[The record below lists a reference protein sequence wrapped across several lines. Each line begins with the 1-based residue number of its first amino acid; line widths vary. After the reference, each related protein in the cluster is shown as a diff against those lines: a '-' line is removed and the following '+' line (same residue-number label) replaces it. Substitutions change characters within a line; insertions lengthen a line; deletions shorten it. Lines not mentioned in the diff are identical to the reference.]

1 MAATE
6 PAPAI
11 QPGRRK
17 QWVALFMA
25 VAVLFFMAGSAAR
38 TSHKR
43 AKPLNRQEVS
53 QAWVGFSEDELL
65 FLRLDLN
72 YDGTGLGCYLSI
84 SDEGHP
90 FRITSWTYESPSI
103 DFRFAPADG
112 DKPYFRRLSGKI
124 IGRAM
129 DLTMSGDRWETRIS
143 LRKESDLVPK
153 WQELRRTMDAMKAG
167 ASQPR

>member
-1 MAATE
+1 MDAAE
-6 PAPAI
+6 SPPAI
-11 QPGRRK
+11 EVGWRK
-17 QWVALFMA
+17 KWMALLTGA
-25 VAVLFFMAGSAAR
+25 AVLFFMAGSAAR

-43 AKPLNRQEVS
+43 AKPLDRQEVS

-84 SDEGHP
+84 SEDGHP

-103 DFRFAPADG
+103 NFSFAPADG
-112 DKPYFRRLSGKI
+112 DKPYFRRLSGRI

-129 DLTMSGDRWETRIS
+129 DLTMSGDRWESRIS
-143 LRKESDLVPK
+143 LRRENELVPK
-153 WQELRRTMDAMKAG
+153 WQKLRSIMDTMKAN
-167 ASQPR
+167 ASPPR